1 MRDIVANFKK
11 YSYLLEEL
19 VKKDIKLKYR
29 KSYLGI
35 LWTLLEPLMTMLVLT
50 VVFSKLYGRDDSTF
64 PVYVLTGR
72 LLYSF
77 FSSCT
82 KSATKSIRRNAG
94 MIKKVY
100 VPKYI
105 YPVSNVISSYITF
118 LISMIVLV
126 GVSIYCKIKPS
137 IYLLQGILPLFLL
150 LVMALGVSL
159 ILATLSVFFRD
170 LEYLWG
176 VMTMLIM
183 YSCAI
188 FYQPERVLRT
198 GYIWVLKINPLYAI
212 IVNFRNAVIYHAPL
226 DTFST
231 IYSVTFSFAV
241 LFIGMYIFYKK
252 QDEFILYI

>member
-1 MRDIVANFKK
+1 MKAVSNFNK
-11 YSYLLEEL
+11 YTYLLGEL

-29 KSYLGI
+29 KSYLGV
-35 LWTLLEPLMTMLVLT
+35 LWTLLEPLMTMIVLT
-50 VVFSKLYGRDDSTF
+50 VVFSKLYGRDDAAF

-77 FSSCT
+77 FANCT
-82 KSATKSIRRNAG
+82 KASTKSIRRNAG

-105 YPVSNVISSYITF
+105 YTVSAVISNYIIF

-126 GVSIYCKIKPS
+126 GVSIYCKIEPS
-137 IYLLQGILPLFLL
+137 VYLFQALLPLVVLF
-150 LVMALGVSL
+150 VMALGVSL

-170 LEYLWG
+170 LEYLWS
-176 VMTMLIM
+176 VITMMIM

-198 GYIWVLKINPLYAI
+198 GYIWVLKINPLYAV
-212 IVNFRNAVIYHAPL
+212 IVNFRNSVIYHAPL
-226 DTFST
+226 DAFST
-231 IYSVTFSFAV
+231 AYSCLFSVAV
-241 LFIGMYIFYKK
+241 LMIGIALFYKK

>member
-1 MRDIVANFKK
+1 MMVKLKK
-11 YSYLLEEL
+11 DYYLLRQL
-19 VKKDIKLKYR
+19 VIKEIKLKYR
-29 KSYLGI
+29 RSYLGV
-35 LWTLLEPLMTMLVLT
+35 LWTLLEPLLTMIVLT
-50 VVFSKLYGRDDSTF
+50 VVFSQLYGRDDAAF

-77 FSSCT
+77 FANCT

-94 MIKKVY
+94 MIKKVA

-105 YPVSNVISSYITF
+105 YTMSTVAANFITF
-118 LISMIVLV
+118 MISMVVLV
-126 GVSIYCKIKPS
+126 GVSIYCKIEPS
-137 IYLLQGILPLFLL
+137 LYMLQALLPLVLL
-150 LVMALGVSL
+150 FFMAMGSSL

-176 VMTMLIM
+176 VVTMMIM

-188 FYQPERVLRT
+188 FYQPERVIKT
-198 GYIWVLKINPLYAI
+198 GYFWVLKINPLYAV
-212 IVNFRNAVIYHAPL
+212 IVNFRNSVIYHQPM

-231 IYSVTFSFAV
+231 VYSCAFTAAV
-241 LFIGMYIFYKK
+241 LVIGVVLFRKK